1 MSTYL
6 VKQHFG
12 HGGAV
17 GDLFFAFYRYIFRV
31 SVIRFMSS
39 TFILSEDRRG
49 VIFIDPLIIVLSE
62 LIKIYLNIILW
73 FLRHWKSV
81 LEEVFK
87 MLPALILRNLAL
99 FSIYFLSNR
108 LFFQNIFFV
117 NFANQSTVD
126 EGSNNCRAKG
136 KGRIMHSVSKWNKQ
150 LGYQKTQWSNKHIF
164 QNQIWSLKISF
175 NLRKISR

>member
-17 GDLFFAFYRYIFRV
+17 GDLFFIFHRYIFRV

-49 VIFIDPLIIVLSE
+49 VIFINPYTKVLSE
-62 LIKIYLNIILW
+62 FMKSYLNKTLW
-73 FLRHWKSV
+73 FLGHRKSV
-81 LEEVFK
+81 LGEVFK

-99 FSIYFLSNR
+99 FLIYFLSNR

-126 EGSNNCRAKG
+126 EGSNDCRAKG
-136 KGRIMHSVSKWNKQ
+136 KGWIIQSVSKWNKQ
-150 LGYQKTQWSNKHIF
+150 LGYQKTQWSNEHIL
-164 QNQIWSLKISF
+164 QNQIWSLKILF
-175 NLRKISR
+175 YLRKISL